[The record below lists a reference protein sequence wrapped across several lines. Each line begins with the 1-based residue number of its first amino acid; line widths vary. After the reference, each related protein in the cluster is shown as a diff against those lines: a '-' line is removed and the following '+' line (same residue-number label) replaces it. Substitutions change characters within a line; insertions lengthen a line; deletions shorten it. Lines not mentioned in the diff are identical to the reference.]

1 MPLIPIDVGV
11 SMANA
16 PASGSNA
23 TVENNANI
31 VFSSPGANFTPQSL
45 SGSTTASSDATAA
58 ASGAGSA
65 VAPGASAGAGA
76 ATSSSLGII
85 LLLGGGA
92 AAIGL
97 IIWMVHKHKKK

>member
-1 MPLIPIDVGV
+1 MPLIPIDVGL

-31 VFSSPGANFTPQSL
+31 VFDSPGATFTPQSL

-58 ASGAGSA
+58 ASGTGAA
-65 VAPGASAGAGA
+65 VAPGASAGAVT
-76 ATSSSLGII
+76 TSSSLGII